1 MIIIKYLPNTIT
13 LVRIICSFLLF
24 SLKPFSVSF
33 FIVYTICGLSDVLD
47 GYIARKL
54 RYISEAGASLDSI
67 ADVIFIFSMMIII
80 VPIFKWSWWMLVWI
94 GIIILMRL
102 NSLLIGFIKYR
113 ALAFLHTYSNK
124 MTGFL
129 LFCFPFIHYI
139 FELNVTVC
147 ILCGVATVSAIEE
160 ILINIISDELSRN
173 IKSIV
178 FVRRE
183 IPISRA
189 SNNK

>member
-1 MIIIKYLPNTIT
+1 MLGVIIIKYLPNTIT

-102 NSLLIGFIKYR
+102 SSLLIGFIKYR

-129 LFCFPFIHYI
+129 LFCFPFINYI

-173 IKSIV
+173 IESIV
-178 FVRRE
+178 FIR
-183 IPISRA
+183 I
-189 SNNK
+189 